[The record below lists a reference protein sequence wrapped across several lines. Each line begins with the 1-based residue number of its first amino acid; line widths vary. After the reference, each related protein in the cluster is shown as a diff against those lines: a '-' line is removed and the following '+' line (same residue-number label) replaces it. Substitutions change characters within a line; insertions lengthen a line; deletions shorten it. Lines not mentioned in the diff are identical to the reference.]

1 MEVKIWKKKDFRAER
16 IIGVAKVVHL
26 EDLGAICRV
35 QLFPKQ
41 NRSLFPSYSCFHFI
55 PTAFDLEII
64 SLSYMSVEEKH
75 PVVTK
80 YTLSK
85 IPNGR
90 LNYWAEILD
99 RSYMWLQGCSWRAA
113 PAISERS
120 KPFEWL
126 IMYISNKIYSF
137 EDSQLPHKLQSWNIW
152 RILQVSSRMQLT
164 GSSSNLW
171 ALQTL
176 WMTNYVS

>member
-1 MEVKIWKKKDFRAER
+1 MMKCKESETEMKWRLKFEKKKDFRAER

-55 PTAFDLEII
+55 PTAFYLEII

-90 LNYWAEILD
+90 LNY
-99 RSYMWLQGCSWRAA
+99 
-113 PAISERS
+113 
-120 KPFEWL
+120 
-126 IMYISNKIYSF
+126 
-137 EDSQLPHKLQSWNIW
+137 
-152 RILQVSSRMQLT
+152 
-164 GSSSNLW
+164 
-171 ALQTL
+171 
-176 WMTNYVS
+176 